1 MNVVLYTID
10 FEPITVVDLPMWMLD
25 HIDKYGGCMVSVKR
39 PINNNFIEQV
49 AVGTVEGQE
58 CITIRQVRLKWHD
71 GSIKIIL
78 VTEDEE
84 LALSLKPEWL
94 PGQRL
99 QVQNYQE
106 AVNFLSKALKKQ
118 LKKNNL
124 DDNL

>member
-49 AVGTVEGQE
+49 AVGTVEGPE

-99 QVQNYQE
+99 QLQNYQE

>member
-1 MNVVLYTID
+1 
-10 FEPITVVDLPMWMLD
+10 MWMLD
-25 HIDKYGGCMVSVKR
+25 RIDKYGGCMVSVKR

-49 AVGTVEGQE
+49 AVGTVEGPE

-99 QVQNYQE
+99 QLQNYQE

>member
-49 AVGTVEGQE
+49 AVGTVEGPE